1 VPIQVGFFGAGSA
14 ARRHAKILQALDA
27 EIVAVC
33 DIAASRAEQFAAD
46 FGGNVYSSPGRM
58 FSAENLD
65 ALWVCTP
72 PNVRGPVEIAALK
85 AGISLFIEPPVALN
99 LRTAQSV
106 LSALNR
112 SGILCSVGSFWR
124 YGEAFERLKKE
135 IAPKNAPKPLVLAG
149 EWLEGPP
156 ATAWR
161 CDAKNSG
168 GLWCDGAY
176 QMLDLARIF
185 GGEVG
190 KVSAFGVGETKS
202 AILEFSNGANGSFV
216 AARALENG
224 FHRAFSLSTP
234 SAIYNLS
241 EGILETRRGV
251 ETSTLRGNDD
261 ALLAQ
266 NAAFL
271 RAVENGKRTEIRA
284 TYSDAM
290 KTLRLAL
297 ALGRAELGS
306 KSVKL

>member
-1 VPIQVGFFGAGSA
+1 
-14 ARRHAKILQALDA
+14 
-27 EIVAVC
+27 
-33 DIAASRAEQFAAD
+33 
-46 FGGNVYSSPGRM
+46 
-58 FSAENLD
+58 
-65 ALWVCTP
+65 
-72 PNVRGPVEIAALK
+72 
-85 AGISLFIEPPVALN
+85 
-99 LRTAQSV
+99 
-106 LSALNR
+106 
-112 SGILCSVGSFWR
+112 
-124 YGEAFERLKKE
+124 
-135 IAPKNAPKPLVLAG
+135 
-149 EWLEGPP
+149 
-156 ATAWR
+156 
-161 CDAKNSG
+161 
-168 GLWCDGAY
+168 
-176 QMLDLARIF
+176 MLDLARIF